1 MLKTNW
7 QTKKLSDVTFFQEGP
22 GIRKYEY
29 KKNGYPIINVR
40 CVQDGFIDLSNA
52 QAVDPKFIKEKWS
65 HFQVEEGDILFTTSG
80 TIGRTA
86 MAKKNDL
93 PLLMNTSVVRFKSLN
108 EKELDRYFL
117 AWLLRSPKFI
127 EEVKSYSSGTAQKN
141 VGPTHLKLISISY
154 PLLSEQ
160 KRIVK
165 ILDEAFEKIEKAKI
179 NAEKNLK
186 NSKEIFESY
195 LQNVFANPGKDWEEK
210 KLGDVLLKTKTID
223 PTKKSDE
230 EFIYLDVSSV
240 NKETKEIV
248 NVTRVMG
255 KNAPSRARKL
265 IRTNDI
271 IFATVRPTHSRVA
284 LITEEYDGQV
294 CSTGYFVLRAK
305 DFLNTN
311 LVFYFLLTHGFNK
324 QMEKLQKGASYPAVT
339 DSEVRGIF
347 ISYPKSI
354 SEQKAI
360 VKKLDSLSEQTKKL
374 EGVYKQKLADLEE
387 LKKSILNKAFSG
399 EL

>member
-165 ILDEAFEKIEKAKI
+165 ILDEAFEKIEKAKE

>member
-1 MLKTNW
+1 MKTNW
-7 QTKKLSDVTFFQEGP
+7 QTKKLSDVCFFQEGP

-86 MAKKNDL
+86 MATKNDL

-154 PLLSEQ
+154 PPLSEQ

-165 ILDEAFEKIEKAKI
+165 ILDEAFEKIERAKE
-179 NAEKNLK
+179 NAEKNLQ
-186 NSKEIFESY
+186 NSKELFESY

-210 KLGDVLLKTKTID
+210 KL
-223 PTKKSDE
+223 
-230 EFIYLDVSSV
+230 
-240 NKETKEIV
+240 KEIGITQTGLTPKTANKKYYGNFV
-248 NVTRVMG
+248 PFVTPADIDISGNGSIRYDGKGLSESGLEVGRKIG
-255 KNAPSRARKL
+255 KNSVLMVCIGATIGKVGFTTREVSCNQQVNTITPSNKYEAKL
-265 IRTNDI
+265 FYYI
-271 IFATVRPTHSRVA
+271 
-284 LITEEYDGQV
+284 L
-294 CSTGYFVLRAK
+294 STKSF
-305 DFLNTN
+305 
-311 LVFYFLLTHGFNK
+311 FNK
-324 QMEKLQKGASYPAVT
+324 VIKSSSQATLPIINKGKWENLSVSFPKL
-339 DSEVRGIF
+339 
-347 ISYPKSI
+347 I
-354 SEQKAI
+354 SEQKVI
-360 VKKLDSLSEQTKKL
+360 IKKFGALSEQTKKL
-374 EGVYKQKLADLEE
+374 EEVYKEKLVDLEE
-387 LKKSILNKAFSG
+387 LKKSVLNKAFTG

>member
-1 MLKTNW
+1 ML
-7 QTKKLSDVTFFQEGP
+7 
-22 GIRKYEY
+22 
-29 KKNGYPIINVR
+29 
-40 CVQDGFIDLSNA
+40 DLA
-52 QAVDPKFIKEKWS
+52 
-65 HFQVEEGDILFTTSG
+65 
-80 TIGRTA
+80 
-86 MAKKNDL
+86 
-93 PLLMNTSVVRFKSLN
+93 
-108 EKELDRYFL
+108 
-117 AWLLRSPKFI
+117 
-127 EEVKSYSSGTAQKN
+127 
-141 VGPTHLKLISISY
+141 HLKLISISY

-265 IRTNDI
+265 IRNERHN
-271 IFATVRPTHSRVA
+271 FCH
-284 LITEEYDGQV
+284 
-294 CSTGYFVLRAK
+294 C
-305 DFLNTN
+305 
-311 LVFYFLLTHGFNK
+311 
-324 QMEKLQKGASYPAVT
+324 
-339 DSEVRGIF
+339 
-347 ISYPKSI
+347 
-354 SEQKAI
+354 
-360 VKKLDSLSEQTKKL
+360 
-374 EGVYKQKLADLEE
+374 
-387 LKKSILNKAFSG
+387 
-399 EL
+399 